1 MMQPLPP
8 SCAGANAP
16 CGSDM
21 KGMCLDAAAI
31 GFTGTFC
38 LHNTCM

>member
-1 MMQPLPP
+1 
-8 SCAGANAP
+8 
-16 CGSDM
+16 M

-31 GFTGTFC
+31 GFSGTFC